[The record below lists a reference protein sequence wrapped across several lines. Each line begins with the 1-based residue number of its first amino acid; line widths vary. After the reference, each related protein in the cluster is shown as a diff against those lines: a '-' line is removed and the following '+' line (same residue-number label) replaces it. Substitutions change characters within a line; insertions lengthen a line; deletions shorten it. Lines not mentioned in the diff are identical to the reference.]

1 MERIPLFFLLF
12 LATSTSKEFLLFSNR
27 FLFVYF
33 YYRPDFFTYCID
45 LLWITTVFFQP
56 NQRCETVT
64 KFKFKMR
71 TEIKLFFLRIT
82 YCVTQFQSF
91 LSFRISLFLIFLPE
105 TFSPYNILFL
115 TKQTFKKSQCQNIL
129 NVHSSIKDIFV
140 NQQGSIV

>member
-33 YYRPDFFTYCID
+33 YYRPEFFTYWID

-64 KFKFKMR
+64 KVNFKMR

-91 LSFRISLFLIFLPE
+91 LSFRISLFLIFFPE

-115 TKQTFKKSQCQNIL
+115 TKQTFKKV
-129 NVHSSIKDIFV
+129 NVKISWMYTVLLKIYL
-140 NQQGSIV
+140 